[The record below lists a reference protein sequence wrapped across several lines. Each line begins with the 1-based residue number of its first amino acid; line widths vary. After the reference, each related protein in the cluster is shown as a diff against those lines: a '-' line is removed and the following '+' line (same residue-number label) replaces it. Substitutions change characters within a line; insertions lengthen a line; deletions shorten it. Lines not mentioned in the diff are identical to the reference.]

1 MVEKGA
7 GKPEWVPENPGAG
20 TFASEVK
27 PGVEGGH
34 DGLPGMVLRKSPPV
48 RRKPGL
54 TADEAV
60 AGVLAGDRTILAR
73 AITLIESR
81 AASHQETARAI
92 LRACLPHAGRSIR
105 VGITGVPGAGKS
117 TFIESFGSLLC
128 DGGHQVAVLAVD
140 PSSSVHGGSVLGDKT
155 RMEDLSRHPRAFIRP
170 SPSGGTLGGVAAK
183 TRETLLLCEAAGF
196 DIVLVETVGV
206 GQSEVAVRSMVD
218 FFLLLQI
225 AGAGDELQ
233 GIKKGVIEM
242 ADAIVV
248 NKADGDNIPRA
259 QLARVEYS
267 RVLHFLQPFTPGWT
281 PRALACSAMNGQ
293 GIAEVW
299 EEITR
304 FHRHLADSGLFD
316 ARRREQNLQWFHTLL
331 REAVLGEFHRRPAIL
346 ATLPGLE
353 SRVAAGQ
360 CPVLEAVEE
369 LMRET
374 AHR

>member
-155 RMEDLSRHPRAFIRP
+155 RMEDLSRHPRSFIRP